1 MRPLV
6 LTGPTAAGKTS
17 LALDL
22 AERHGAIVVSMDAM
36 QVYRGMDVGTGKVS
50 LADRARVPHRCI
62 DIREPDEP
70 FSAAD
75 FAAEAEAAIAT
86 GRPVILCGGTPFYL
100 RAFLVPLVEAPA
112 VDPALRASLEALD
125 NPHAA
130 LLEVDPVLASRLHP
144 NDRVRLV
151 RGLEYHA
158 LTGRRLSEVHDADA
172 QSRRDAE
179 VVWIDAPDLAQRID
193 RRVLSM
199 IDEGYVAETERLL
212 SRFSRDIKPLLSL
225 GYRHMV
231 AHVLD
236 GLPLAE
242 AVALTQRDTRRFARK
257 QRSFFRSL
265 GLEPGGD
272 PALAAARAFA
282 G

>member
-6 LTGPTAAGKTS
+6 LTGPTAAGKTA

-50 LADRARVPHRCI
+50 LADRARIPHRCI

-75 FAAEAEAAIAT
+75 FAAEVEAALAA
-86 GRPVILCGGTPFYL
+86 GQPVILCGGTPFYL
-100 RAFLVPLVEAPA
+100 RAFLAPLVEAPP
-112 VDPALRASLEALD
+112 VDPAVRARFEALE

-130 LLEVDPVLASRLHP
+130 LLEVDPLLASRLHP
-144 NDRVRLV
+144 NDRVRVV

-158 LTGRRLSEVHDADA
+158 LSGRRLSEMHDADA
-172 QSRRDAE
+172 RSRRDAE
-179 VVWIDAPDLAQRID
+179 VVWLDAPDVAERID
-193 RRVLSM
+193 QRVFSM

-212 SRFSRDIKPLLSL
+212 SRFPRDIKPLLSL
-225 GYRHMV
+225 GYRHLV

-242 AVALTQRDTRRFARK
+242 AVALTQQDTRRFARK

-265 GLEPGGD
+265 GLSPGGD